1 MLKKYSSV
9 ESDLY
14 IEYDAEILY
23 FSRDFGIWGGVGI
36 YSFAVRYGHKI
47 LTYMGTSGFQ
57 FGVLIPGLLVAT
69 VLVCYYGITIY
80 AIKRN
85 LTVTLDLQARGYSR

>member
-23 FSRDFGIWGGVGI
+23 FSRDFGIWGGVG
-36 YSFAVRYGHKI
+36 
-47 LTYMGTSGFQ
+47 MG
-57 FGVLIPGLLVAT
+57 
-69 VLVCYYGITIY
+69 Y
-80 AIKRN
+80 
-85 LTVTLDLQARGYSR
+85 